1 MNKSI
6 FADLYVE
13 IDEALNNN
21 STATESIS
29 KIGPEINCY
38 YNSVNVFV
46 GRQGSGKTL
55 QAITEIIKISRT
67 SSITGAYS
75 SQPAVRTHLLI
86 YVSKY
91 GTQSDKTFESM
102 KHLINIPILYVKY
115 EDKDDINKD
124 SIQVFSKI
132 QCYKRL
138 YEQIKAEHLEDKI
151 DDEQKQEIFDV
162 LKINDFSAPTLH
174 TLILF
179 DDVANNPL
187 IQASYGGGSSKN
199 SSKGFFAQMLGVC
212 RHIHCSFFL
221 CVQFWKSI
229 TTEIKANVSTIYIF
243 GLYSKQQ
250 LNVMLYQIPTH
261 YSFDEI
267 YNVYQELEK
276 HDCLI
281 VDANSG
287 DIKKYVL

>member
-1 MNKSI
+1 MSFK
-6 FADLYVE
+6 DLYVE
-13 IDEALNNN
+13 INDALNNEEIK
-21 STATESIS
+21 TESLT
-29 KIGPEINCY
+29 KIHPEINCY

-46 GRQGSGKTL
+46 GRQGAGKGV
-55 QAITEIIKISRT
+55 QALTEIIKISRV
-67 SSITGAYS
+67 SPIT
-75 SQPAVRTHLLI
+75 HMLL

-91 GTQSDKTFESM
+91 GTESDKTFESM
-102 KHLINIPILYVKY
+102 KHLIQIPIIYVKY
-115 EDKDDINKD
+115 DDVV
-124 SIQVFSKI
+124 QVFSKI

-138 YEQIKAEHLEDKI
+138 YEQIKTKHLEEQI
-151 DDEQKQEIFDV
+151 EDEQRDEMFEV
-162 LKINDFSAPTLH
+162 LKINSFDNPTLH

-187 IQASYGGGSSKN
+187 IKQ
-199 SSKGFFAQMLGVC
+199 KGFFAEMLGVC

-221 CVQFWKSI
+221 TIQFWKSI

-261 YSFDEI
+261 YTFDEI
-267 YNVYQELEK
+267 YECYKDLQK

-281 VDANSG
+281 VDVNSG
-287 DIKKYVL
+287 SINVSECNKLQS

>member
-1 MNKSI
+1 MNCSA
-6 FADLYVE
+6 FADLESE
-13 IDEALNNN
+13 IQDALNNN

-29 KIGPEINCY
+29 KIHPEINCY

-55 QAITEIIKISRT
+55 QAITEIIKISKV
-67 SSITGAYS
+67 SPI
-75 SQPAVRTHLLI
+75 THLLI

-91 GTQSDKTFESM
+91 GTPSDKTFESM

-138 YEQIKAEHLEDKI
+138 YEQIKSEHLEDKI
-151 DDEQKQEIFDV
+151 DDEQKEEIFDV
-162 LKINDFSAPTLH
+162 LHINDFSAPTLH

-187 IQASYGGGSSKN
+187 IQT
-199 SSKGFFAQMLGVC
+199 KGFFAQMLGVC

-221 CVQFWKSI
+221 TIQFWKSI

-267 YNVYQELEK
+267 YNVYQDLEK